1 MFIRRHL
8 GYRDIIYDKPHNYS
22 FKNKIENVQYKACIA
37 ITDTIQGTSKE
48 HLYYELVLE
57 SLGDRDSA
65 AKRGRRITKEN
76 GGA

>member
-37 ITDTIQGTSKE
+37 ITDTIQETSIE

-65 AKRGRRITKEN
+65 AKRGRWITKEN

>member
-37 ITDTIQGTSKE
+37 ITDTIQGISKE

-65 AKRGRRITKEN
+65 AKRGR
-76 GGA
+76 